1 MQRPPA
7 RSPALRDEGGHFGI
21 QAQPS
26 DFSPGYERSESLKQ
40 RLVHGPNPRLL
51 NSVF

>member
-1 MQRPPA
+1 MQRLPA
-7 RSPALRDEGGHFGI
+7 RSPALRDEGHFGI

-26 DFSPGYERSESLKQ
+26 DFSPGYKRSENLKQ
-40 RLVHGPNPRLL
+40 KLVHGPNPKLL